1 MANVYHW
8 LTGSRDD
15 VYSGKR
21 LNYGTIVT
29 NSSRYG
35 SDSAFQV
42 GTTTN
47 SNDTMSTNYTYG
59 GSVPVETGLPNLGTG
74 DATIAFWWQPN
85 NSAYGGSGQRHLFQ
99 YSTGLEVYH
108 NASISTDTQ
117 DDYNLVAKF
126 NYGDSGGYI
135 TKTFDIDLT
144 GNPWIKIY
152 ASRIGGAFYYTL
164 FDATGSVITDNDGNQ
179 STWSNSS
186 YTSDIYNASGSIPH
200 IRVGGDFASGQTAGG
215 IYDDIFLTL
224 GHGIAAADL
233 ETDSDGYA
241 KIDPVI
247 NSFSTSAASATNG
260 SSVTLSWNTS
270 FGTTLELLKYVGGL
284 LTNTETVTGQVS
296 KSVTIS
302 ETVSYKLRATNVYG
316 SVDSESV
323 EITLSNGGNN
333 MAISGS
339 NVIVPVEVIGALNVN
354 ESTGALSS
362 SFVLPM
368 GTDNT
373 EIAAGK
379 MLNTGLD
386 AFSSEIQAQY
396 SGKTVIFAL
405 NALGGA
411 IDNVSD
417 NLVATARGAISE
429 DADIL
434 EYDNTTGVMS
444 VLAPQ
449 LTSSIRDSL
458 SVTDSGGDG
467 SLSYNAST
475 GVITYAGPSAAEVRA
490 HLGVV
495 DSTSIDM
502 SFAEGM
508 FTASLKSG
516 VAGDGLAF
524 ASQVLSLDLNELTAA
539 DVDVAA
545 DSIAIVD
552 GGDNSSK
559 KESIADLMTAVAGV
573 GLKATSGVLSLDAS
587 ELSDV
592 ELVSG
597 DKFVFLDATDNSTK
611 LESLDDLAT
620 TMAGDGINAA
630 VCVFALNLNELT
642 AAAVDVAADSIAI
655 VDASDNSSKKESIA
669 DLVAG
674 IAGTASSTKLSNSG
688 GVISVDQSQ
697 DFTWTGDNKFAEP
710 LQLLDR
716 EDSAYFHVYVEGG
729 FLKVSSSDP
738 A

>member
-247 NSFSTSAASATNG
+247 NSFSTSATSATNG
-260 SSVTLSWNTS
+260 SSVTLSWDTS

-333 MAISGS
+333 MAVLSS
-339 NVIVPVEVIGALNVN
+339 KVILPVEVLGAVQVDAD
-354 ESTGALSS
+354 GALSS
-362 SFVLPM
+362 SVFAV
-368 GTDNT
+368 GADAT
-373 EIAAGK
+373 ELANHR
-379 MLNTGLD
+379 MLNSGFSLFDPSIDAPKNIIHAFNMVGASLDTKIGL
-386 AFSSEIQAQY
+386 A
-396 SGKTVIFAL
+396 G
-405 NALGGA
+405 
-411 IDNVSD
+411 
-417 NLVATARGAISE
+417 
-429 DADIL
+429 
-434 EYDNTTGVMS
+434 
-444 VLAPQ
+444 
-449 LTSSIRDSL
+449 L
-458 SVTDSGGDG
+458 SVNDAGGDG
-467 SLSYNAST
+467 SLSYDNTS
-475 GVITYAGPSAAEVRA
+475 GVFTYTGPSADEVRAHFSAVDSKSIDFALTAGQISGSLKAAVAGNGLGFDDEVLSVNVDDSSIEISSDTLQVKAGGITNAMLGGSIASTKIAELNNFSTANLSEGSNLYFTDARARAAISVTDAGGDGSMAYNSTTGVLTYTGPSASEVRA
-490 HLGVV
+490 HLSAGAAL
-495 DSTSIDM
+495 DLAGGE
-502 SFAEGM
+502 F
-508 FTASLKSG
+508 SLKVDDSSVEVNG
-516 VAGDGLAF
+516 SDKLQVKAGGISNAMLGG
-524 ASQVLSLDLNELTAA
+524 SIENE
-539 DVDVAA
+539 
-545 DSIAIVD
+545 
-552 GGDNSSK
+552 
-559 KESIADLMTAVAGV
+559 
-573 GLKATSGVLSLDAS
+573 
-587 ELSDV
+587 
-592 ELVSG
+592 
-597 DKFVFLDATDNSTK
+597 
-611 LESLDDLAT
+611 
-620 TMAGDGINAA
+620 
-630 VCVFALNLNELT
+630 
-642 AAAVDVAADSIAI
+642 
-655 VDASDNSSKKESIA
+655 
-669 DLVAG
+669 
-674 IAGTASSTKLSNSG
+674 KLSNSTISGVSLG
-688 GVISVDQSQ
+688 GTLGALSAAGSGGITVSSYNGSAAVSDLAVDKTQAFDWS
-697 DFTWTGDNKFAEP
+697 GVHKFDEP
-710 LQLLDR
+710 VQLLDQ
-716 EDSAYFHVYVEGG
+716 DNAGVYYKLKIQDGL
-729 FLKVSSSDP
+729 LKVESAS
-738 A
+738 